1 MADLSIVFQ
10 LVLISVRIVSIYAEE
25 DRGCIVLSATL
36 CRIVILLGYV
46 LQSLVEIMDYSL
58 SAELT
63 YEGFLFD
70 VLKQNVDTMNTIETQ
85 LLSGKVS
92 RFLNV
97 KLVKE
102 METTMKQLEL
112 RVVTATN
119 TSKTSVHREKVTFNE
134 SKTSVLREKSQV

>member
-1 MADLSIVFQ
+1 M
-10 LVLISVRIVSIYAEE
+10 
-25 DRGCIVLSATL
+25 G
-36 CRIVILLGYV
+36 
-46 LQSLVEIMDYSL
+46 YSL
-58 SAELT
+58 SAQLT
-63 YEGFLFD
+63 YGDFIFG

-119 TSKTSVHREKVTFNE
+119 TSKTWVHREKVTFNE
-134 SKTSVLREKSQV
+134 SKMSVLREKATRLEIQPKNISDEPHHVIPGISPFFAGRTKEWKN